1 MLSLDTLFLFLFILT
16 SQIIIKNVVKFIG
29 VLLGNDAKFASR
41 DLLFLYLSISYFLT
55 YLITT

>member
-16 SQIIIKNVVKFIG
+16 SQIILKNIVKFIG
-29 VLLGNDAKFASR
+29 VLLGNEAKFSSG
-41 DLLFLYLSISYFLT
+41 DLLFLYSSISYFLT